1 MTGAGR
7 ISFQI
12 TGAETDNTTTT
23 SVAEETG
30 NATSV
35 NNNRAYSDR
44 GCWKDKCGSSE
55 RARTRNGVHK
65 EGPVCDGSR

>member
-12 TGAETDNTTTT
+12 TGAETDNTMTT
-23 SVAEETG
+23 SVAEEAG

-35 NNNRAYSDR
+35 NNNRAYSDG
-44 GCWKDKCGSSE
+44 GC
-55 RARTRNGVHK
+55 
-65 EGPVCDGSR
+65 